1 VGSWLT
7 SHSVLLLVTTI
18 ARGSAGNADIRAN
31 AVNADIVVP
40 GAAMAAMA
48 SMEPLGLP
56 DPPAPG
62 RDRLDRPGQQGQA
75 LLVTQE
81 LPEPREASA

>member
-1 VGSWLT
+1 
-7 SHSVLLLVTTI
+7 VTTI
-18 ARGSAGNADIRAN
+18 ARGSAGNADIGANGAN
-31 AVNADIVVP
+31 AVNADIEVP
-40 GAAMAAMA
+40 GAAMAEMA

-62 RDRLDRPGQQGQA
+62 RDRLDRPEQQGQA
-75 LLVTQE
+75 LLVAQE